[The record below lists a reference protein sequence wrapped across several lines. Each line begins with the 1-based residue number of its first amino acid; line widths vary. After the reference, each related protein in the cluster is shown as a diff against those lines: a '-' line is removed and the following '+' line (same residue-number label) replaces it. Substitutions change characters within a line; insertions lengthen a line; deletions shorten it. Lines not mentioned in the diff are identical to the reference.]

1 MKKNLD
7 NVLKHALT
15 PTIEPDFWLNQKI
28 LNYEKEQTSMKGKRK
43 SMSVAV
49 LVAAV
54 VLCLSSVTVY
64 AAWKYLSPAQV
75 AGEMQ
80 DNSLAKAFLSEEAL
94 VINESQESGGYRV
107 TLLSMVSGTMI
118 SDYET
123 VLERGSIQEEKTYA
137 VVAIENAD
145 GTAFSKPWEEA
156 YENPAFFVS
165 PLVGGYSPMVYNLA
179 SMGGSY
185 GEIWSEGILYQLI
198 ECDNVEIFSD
208 RALYLCVNEGMFY
221 DAEAYVFEEAT
232 GEIRRNEEYEGLN
245 ALFLLPIDAKKADSQ
260 KATKYMA
267 SLGLGSDI
275 IEEKLNVDWQSAD
288 LENEKLPEGLL
299 KGTLEVSGAVIQT
312 DIDGEECNKGVD
324 IVEYAIQFVG
334 NSYVWGGDSLTEGTD
349 SSGFTKSVYAYFN
362 VNLPHSSAEQR
373 KLGEQIDALANAL
386 PGDLVFYETPAHVA
400 IYMGNNKVIHAMSQI
415 GICVSEV
422 DFDEIV
428 EIRRVAEE
436 K

>member
-28 LNYEKEQTSMKGKRK
+28 LNYEKEQTSMKRKRK

-107 TLLSMVSGTMI
+107 TLLSMVSGAMI

-123 VLERGSIQEEKTYA
+123 FLAKGSIQEEKTYA

-145 GTAFSKPWEEA
+145 GTAFSKPWEET
-156 YENPAFFVS
+156 YENPEFFVS
-165 PLVGGYSPMVYNLA
+165 PLIGGYSPMVYNLA

-198 ECDNVEIFSD
+198 ECDNVEIFAD

-232 GEIRRNEEYEGLN
+232 GEIKRNEEYEGLN
-245 ALFLLPIDAKKADSQ
+245 ALFILPVDEAKANPVKA
-260 KATKYMA
+260 AEYMA
-267 SLGLGSDI
+267 SLGLESDI
-275 IEEKLNVDWQSAD
+275 IEEKLNVDWQVS
-288 LENEKLPEGLL
+288 EPGEE
-299 KGTLEVSGAVIQT
+299 TWEVSG
-312 DIDGEECNKGVD
+312 IDEAEDSMGAEA
-324 IVEYAIQFVG
+324 VEYALQFVG
-334 NSYVWGGDSLTEGTD
+334 SPYAWGCDSLTEGTD
-349 SSGFTKSVYAYFN
+349 SSGFTKSVYEYFD
-362 VNLPHSSAEQR
+362 VSLPHSSVEQR

-400 IYMGNNKVIHAMSQI
+400 IYIGNNKVVHAMPQI

-422 DFDEIV
+422 DFDEIA
-428 EIRRVAEE
+428 EIRRVTIEE
-436 K
+436 

>member
-28 LNYEKEQTSMKGKRK
+28 LNYEKEQTGMKGKRK

-80 DNSLAKAFLSEEAL
+80 DNSLAKAFFSEEAL

-107 TLLSMVSGTMI
+107 TLLSMVSGAMI

-145 GTAFSKPWEEA
+145 GTAFSKPWEET
-156 YENPAFFVS
+156 YENPEFFVS
-165 PLVGGYSPMVYNLA
+165 PLIGGYSPMVYNLA

-198 ECDNVEIFSD
+198 ECDNVEIFAD

-221 DAEAYVFEEAT
+221 DAEAYVYENAT
-232 GEIRRNEEYEGLN
+232 GEIKRNEEYEGLN
-245 ALFLLPIDAKKADSQ
+245 ALFILPVDETKANPV
-260 KATKYMA
+260 KAAEYMA
-267 SLGLGSDI
+267 GLGLESDI
-275 IEEKLNVDWQSAD
+275 IEEKLNLDWQVSESGKEIWEVFGIDEA
-288 LENEKLPEGLL
+288 EGNR
-299 KGTLEVSGAVIQT
+299 GAEV
-312 DIDGEECNKGVD
+312 
-324 IVEYAIQFVG
+324 VEYALQFVG
-334 NSYVWGGDSLTEGTD
+334 NPYAWGCDSLIEGTD
-349 SSGFTKSVYAYFN
+349 SSGFTKSVYAYFDMS
-362 VNLPHSSAEQR
+362 LPHSSVEQR

-386 PGDLVFYETPAHVA
+386 PGDLVFYETPTHVA
-400 IYMGNNKVIHAMSQI
+400 IYMGNNKVIHAMPQI
-415 GICVSEV
+415 GICVSEA